1 MAEVEHVPYWVATC
15 PARDDDAV
23 EVRPLQRDEYE
34 LLRSLRLQML
44 EDAPDAFTITVDS
57 ERGKPNAWW
66 RDRLAAT
73 VNDPNRIVLVAEV
86 DGDAVASVLGVIDA
100 FDTDLA
106 HLYALWVA
114 PSARRAGTATAL
126 VNAICDWARERG
138 AHTIE
143 LSVTIGNDPACNLY
157 KRQGFTDT
165 GEREPLRAGSPLK
178 LMKMRATL

>member
-1 MAEVEHVPYWVATC
+1 MRP
-15 PARDDDAV
+15 V

-34 LLRSLRLQML
+34 TLRALRLGML
-44 EDAPDAFTITVDS
+44 EDAPDAFTITFES

-73 VNDPNRIVLVAEV
+73 VNDPNRLVLVAEI
-86 DGDAVASVLGVIDA
+86 DGEAVGSALGVIDA
-100 FDTDLA
+100 FDKHLA

-126 VNAICDWARERG
+126 VDTIFAWARKHG
-138 AHTIE
+138 AQTIE
-143 LSVTIGNDPACNLY
+143 LSVTIGNEPACNLY

-178 LMKMRATL
+178 LMKMRAPL